1 MNPIKTLM
9 LSMTLIVV
17 SGVIHAEPTTLPEN
31 NFKINHNLTA
41 VSTENDE
48 QDVEY
53 FKHILS
59 GGALFTLLLSMDK
72 EVPDV
77 AKSVEYVALFKKL
90 DSANHLL
97 TQILVEL
104 KKNSHLLSQSMLDK
118 GVTMDG

>member
-17 SGVIHAEPTTLPEN
+17 SGVIHAESQTLPEN
-31 NFKINHNLTA
+31 NVKLNQILTVDA
-41 VSTENDE
+41 PKNDE

-53 FKHILS
+53 FQHVLTS
-59 GGALFTLLLSMDK
+59 GGLYALMLALNT

-77 AKSVEYVALFKKL
+77 AKTVEYVALFKKL
-90 DSANHLL
+90 DLANHLL
-97 TQILVEL
+97 TQILVAL
-104 KKNSHLLSQSMLDK
+104 KKNNHLLSQSILDK

>member
-17 SGVIHAEPTTLPEN
+17 TGVIHAEPTTLPEN
-31 NFKINHNLTA
+31 NFKINQNLTA

-90 DSANHLL
+90 DLANHLL

-104 KKNSHLLSQSMLDK
+104 KKNNHLLSQSMLDK
-118 GVTMDG
+118 GVTMNG

>member
-31 NFKINHNLTA
+31 NFKINQNRTA

-59 GGALFTLLLSMDK
+59 SGALYTLVLAMDK
-72 EVPDV
+72 VVPDI
-77 AKSVEYVALFKKL
+77 AKAVEYVALFKKL
-90 DSANHLL
+90 DSANHRL

-104 KKNSHLLSQSMLDK
+104 KKNNH
-118 GVTMDG
+118 

>member
-9 LSMTLIVV
+9 LSITLIVV
-17 SGVIHAEPTTLPEN
+17 SGVIHAESETLPEN
-31 NFKINHNLTA
+31 NVKLNQILDA
-41 VSTENDE
+41 PKNDE

-53 FKHILS
+53 FKHVLT
-59 GGALFTLLLSMDK
+59 GGGLYALVLALNN

-104 KKNSHLLSQSMLDK
+104 KKNNHLLSQSMLDK

>member
-1 MNPIKTLM
+1 MNAIKTIM
-9 LSMTLIVV
+9 LSMTLMVV
-17 SGVIHAEPTTLPEN
+17 SGVIYAKPATLPEN
-31 NFKINHNLTA
+31 NVKLNQILTVDA
-41 VSTENDE
+41 PMNEE

-53 FKHILS
+53 FQPVLTS
-59 GGALFTLLLSMDK
+59 GGLYAFVLALNT

-104 KKNSHLLSQSMLDK
+104 KKNNHLLSQSMLDK

>member
-1 MNPIKTLM
+1 LM

>member
-1 MNPIKTLM
+1 MNVIKTLM
-9 LSMTLIVV
+9 LSMTLIIV

-31 NFKINHNLTA
+31 NFKINQNLTA

-90 DSANHLL
+90 DLANHLL
-97 TQILVEL
+97 TQILDEL
-104 KKNSHLLSQSMLDK
+104 KKSNHLLSQNMPNK
-118 GVTMDG
+118 GVAMDE

>member
-1 MNPIKTLM
+1 MNPIKTLI
-9 LSMTLIVV
+9 LSMILIVV

-31 NFKINHNLTA
+31 NFKINQNPTA

-48 QDVEY
+48 QDADY
-53 FKHILS
+53 FKHIFS

-90 DSANHLL
+90 NSANHLL
-97 TQILVEL
+97 TQILNEL
-104 KKNSHLLSQSMLDK
+104 KKNNRLLSQSALTK
-118 GVTMDG
+118 GVAENG

>member
-1 MNPIKTLM
+1 MNSFKTLM
-9 LSMTLIVV
+9 LSMTLMVV
-17 SGVIHAEPTTLPEN
+17 SGVIYAEPATLLEN
-31 NFKINHNLTA
+31 NLKLNQMLT
-41 VSTENDE
+41 VDVPMNDE

-59 GGALFTLLLSMDK
+59 SGGLYALLLALNT

-90 DSANHLL
+90 DSANNIL

-104 KKNSHLLSQSMLDK
+104 KKNNHLLSQSMLNK
-118 GVTMDG
+118 GVAMDG